1 MVAEPTIVPQF
12 RFSWKTMPENLSEAG
27 ISWKVYQNKTLGP
40 INNTTAGL
48 GGFVNTFKQAS
59 DPKSD
64 LARYGIA
71 PTYPEEFTLD
81 VALNRLPKVS
91 WVVPNFLETEHP
103 AFPVAVGAVG
113 IVNVLRI
120 LISNPK
126 VWEKTAVIVSYDE
139 NGGFFDHVSPPTP
152 PPGTLGEFIPNSVDI
167 TKVEQ
172 AGGIRGPIGLGFR
185 VPCFVISPYSR
196 GGLVA
201 SDVFDHTSQLKLIA
215 ERFNVPVPN
224 ITAWRDSIVGDLTSA
239 FNFTAPPNPTRPDL
253 GQPILR
259 MLPKLPQCVPNAFL
273 GNLQLGVPY
282 PVPYPQTMPGQA
294 TTPARGTPSGPCV

>member
-1 MVAEPTIVPQF
+1 M
-12 RFSWKTMPENLSEAG
+12 
-27 ISWKVYQNKTLGP
+27 
-40 INNTTAGL
+40 
-48 GGFVNTFKQAS
+48 
-59 DPKSD
+59 
-64 LARYGIA
+64 
-71 PTYPEEFTLD
+71 
-81 VALNRLPKVS
+81 
-91 WVVPNFLETEHP
+91 
-103 AFPVAVGAVG
+103 
-113 IVNVLRI
+113 
-120 LISNPK
+120 
-126 VWEKTAVIVSYDE
+126 IVSYDE

-185 VPCFVISPYSR
+185 VPCFVKSPYSR

-224 ITAWRDSIVGDLTSA
+224 ITAWRDSVVGDLTSA

-253 GQPILR
+253 GQPVLR

-282 PVPYPQTMPGQA
+282 PVPSRRRC
-294 TTPARGTPSGPCV
+294 PARRPPRHAERPAFPASKFG